1 MTNKVKYRDN
11 LLIERYEDIIF
22 ELDSNL
28 IVPANGSRQK
38 KDNHTFSIDN
48 SGELPPLD
56 WYNARFNVDFK
67 LQQLGGGNVAANDG
81 IVNSSFS
88 LINNLT
94 VKINGVSVYDCS
106 DANQATNIKNLLE
119 YSQGYVKSQ
128 GTNEFFYLDMN
139 RNKQEDKTNAGYNS
153 GFAVR
158 RALLSDANV
167 VVNAEIPLNRY
178 GFFEGLED
186 QLLPN
191 SKISIT
197 VDFESDSNLSWKTT
211 NENRVVITKFQ
222 LIVPRIIFNTSGNQL
237 YVSTYLKPRK
247 WNYLREEIYSLNSTT
262 QKTGNFRIST
272 GVDKPRHVFVFII
285 NDAQIDNYEHNKFMY
300 DTNNVG
306 GDQKLESCYLEVGY
320 GKKYPE
326 TEYAPQTE
334 PTRVFRDVLKY
345 VHVVNEYDIDTLLNR
360 HNFAAL
366 FPFIYFDLTKQPT
379 DIRNGLTKLVFKY
392 SLTGVA
398 GANYSIYALVLR
410 EQDIETKEM
419 GKKLV
424 LSSM

>member
-1 MTNKVKYRDN
+1 MTKETYRDA

-28 IVPANGSRQK
+28 IVPAAGSRQK

-56 WYNARFNVDFK
+56 WYNARFNVD
-67 LQQLGGGNVAANDG
+67 LNMQNLAGNANIDAADG

-88 LINNLT
+88 LINNLL
-94 VKINGVSVYDCS
+94 VKINGVTVYDCS

-119 YSQGYVKSQ
+119 YSQGYIKSQ
-128 GTNEFFYLDMN
+128 GTNELFYLDTS
-139 RNKQEDKTNAGYNS
+139 RNKDDNNI
-153 GFAVR
+153 GFTSR
-158 RALLSDANV
+158 RALLANRN
-167 VVNAEIPLNRY
+167 VNLNVEIPFNRY
-178 GFFEGLED
+178 SFFEGLED
-186 QLLPN
+186 QILPN

-197 VDFESDSNLSWKTT
+197 VDFESDANLSWGRAVNT
-211 NENRVVITKFQ
+211 NRVMITKFQ
-222 LIVPRIIFNTSGNQL
+222 LIVPRIIFNTKGNEL
-237 YVSTYLKPRK
+237 YVSRYPKPRK
-247 WNYLREEIYSLNSTT
+247 WTYLREQIYTLNSTT
-262 QKTGNFRIST
+262 QRSGNFRIST
-272 GVDKPRHVFVFII
+272 GVDKPRHVFVFFL
-285 NDAQIDNYEHNKFMY
+285 NDAQIDNFEHNKFMY

-306 GDQKLESCYLEVGY
+306 GDQQLESCYLEVGY

-345 VHVVNEYDIDTLLNR
+345 VNAVNEYDINTLLNR
-360 HNFAAL
+360 LNFASL
-366 FPFIYFDLTKQPT
+366 FPFIYFDLTKQPI

-398 GANYSIYALVLR
+398 GAAYSIYALVLR

-419 GKKLV
+419 GKQLV